1 MVKCVVSGCPNR
13 MVNVSRGL
21 FNRPKKRFF
30 NFPQDPARVQVWL
43 AALRETEKQDSAE
56 QHLICEDH
64 FLPEDIS
71 DEGVSSD
78 AIPIMPPCLDGALGL
93 LSQWGAESSEEE
105 DQWAAG
111 GGGGEEEEE
120 EEEVNVPVTP
130 FSQGPTPHKQGRF
143 EIQRNVSLGVL
154 TVRFLELLLM
164 SPDGSIDLREVTKN
178 LQTRRR
184 RVYDIT
190 NVLEGFNFIEK
201 QTANKV
207 KWIGSCPISSFLPKS
222 RQKFQRELENL
233 KLVEDT
239 LDSLIK
245 SCAQQ
250 LFDMTDEWQNAL
262 YPSAFLSGTQ
272 DSLNRSNE
280 NNALLNDI
288 RRLEAFQ
295 EQTVIVVKAPEE
307 TKLEVPAPTEDSIQ
321 VHLKGGKG
329 PIIMTT
335 CDIGTGEAVT
345 EEMSGCFVT
354 LEESRIKTTTLHRE
368 CPVLQIWLYFLLGH
382 NETISRCSHYDGL
395 QGGFPPRY

>member
-120 EEEVNVPVTP
+120 EEEVNVPVIP
-130 FSQGPTPHKQGRF
+130 FAQRPTPHKQEPDAKTDLGTRR
-143 EIQRNVSLGVL
+143 EILSHLKEMIQTRISTRQDVSLGVL

-164 SPDGSIDLREVTKN
+164 SPDGSIDLREVMKT

-190 NVLEGFNFIEK
+190 NVLEGFSFIEK

-250 LFDMTDEWQNAL
+250 LFDMTDECQNAL
-262 YPSAFLSGTQ
+262 LAYVTH
-272 DSLNRSNE
+272 E
-280 NNALLNDI
+280 DI
-288 RRLEAFQ
+288 SRLEAFQ

-321 VHLKGGKG
+321 VHLKGGRG
-329 PIIMTT
+329 PIRMMT

-368 CPVLQIWLYFLLGH
+368 TSIPQSPT
-382 NETISRCSHYDGL
+382 ESHTEHVATS
-395 QGGFPPRY
+395 

>member
-120 EEEVNVPVTP
+120 EEEVNVPVIP
-130 FSQGPTPHKQGRF
+130 FAQRPTPHKQEPDAKTDLGTRR
-143 EIQRNVSLGVL
+143 EILSHLKEMIQTRISTRQDVSLGVL

-164 SPDGSIDLREVTKN
+164 SPDGSIDLREVTKT

-190 NVLEGFNFIEK
+190 NVLEGFSFIEK

-250 LFDMTDEWQNAL
+250 LFDMTDECQNAL
-262 YPSAFLSGTQ
+262 LAYVTH
-272 DSLNRSNE
+272 E
-280 NNALLNDI
+280 DI
-288 RRLEAFQ
+288 SRLEAFQ

-321 VHLKGGKG
+321 VHLKGGRG
-329 PIIMTT
+329 PIRMMT

-368 CPVLQIWLYFLLGH
+368 TSIPQSPT
-382 NETISRCSHYDGL
+382 ESHTEHVATS
-395 QGGFPPRY
+395 

>member
-43 AALRETEKQDSAE
+43 AALRETEKRDSVE

-120 EEEVNVPVTP
+120 EDVNVPVIP
-130 FSQGPTPHKQGRF
+130 FARRPTPHKQEPDAKTNLGTKR
-143 EIQRNVSLGVL
+143 EILSHLKEMIQTRISTRQDASLGVL

-164 SPDGSIDLREVTKN
+164 SPDGTIDLREVTKS

-190 NVLEGFNFIEK
+190 NVLEGFNVIEK

-207 KWIGSCPISSFLPKS
+207 KWIGSCPISSFLLKS

-262 YPSAFLSGTQ
+262 LAYVTH
-272 DSLNRSNE
+272 E
-280 NNALLNDI
+280 DI
-288 RRLEAFQ
+288 SRLEAFQ

-329 PIIMTT
+329 PIMMMT

-368 CPVLQIWLYFLLGH
+368 TSIPQSP
-382 NETISRCSHYDGL
+382 TQST
-395 QGGFPPRY
+395 

>member
-43 AALRETEKQDSAE
+43 AALRETEKQDSVE

-120 EEEVNVPVTP
+120 EEEEDVNVPVIP
-130 FSQGPTPHKQGRF
+130 FARRPTPHKQEPDAKTNLGTKR
-143 EIQRNVSLGVL
+143 EILSHLKEMIQTRISTRQDASLGVL

-164 SPDGSIDLREVTKN
+164 SPDGTIDLREVTKS

-190 NVLEGFNFIEK
+190 NVLEGFNVIEK

-207 KWIGSCPISSFLPKS
+207 KWIGSCPISSFLLKS

-262 YPSAFLSGTQ
+262 LAYVTH
-272 DSLNRSNE
+272 E
-280 NNALLNDI
+280 DI
-288 RRLEAFQ
+288 SRLEAFQ

-329 PIIMTT
+329 PIMMMT

-345 EEMSGCFVT
+345 GEMSGCFVT

-368 CPVLQIWLYFLLGH
+368 TSIPQSP
-382 NETISRCSHYDGL
+382 TQST
-395 QGGFPPRY
+395 

>member
-43 AALRETEKQDSAE
+43 AALRETEKQDSVE

-111 GGGGEEEEE
+111 GGGGGGEEEEDE
-120 EEEVNVPVTP
+120 DINVPVIP
-130 FSQGPTPHKQGRF
+130 FAQRPTPHK
-143 EIQRNVSLGVL
+143 EVVDKIDVMLVSDVSLGVL

-164 SPDGSIDLREVTKN
+164 SPDGTIDLREVTKS

-190 NVLEGFNFIEK
+190 NVLEGFNIIEK

-262 YPSAFLSGTQ
+262 YPS
-272 DSLNRSNE
+272 
-280 NNALLNDI
+280 DI
-288 RRLEAFQ
+288 SRLEAFQ

-329 PIIMTT
+329 PIMMMT

-354 LEESRIKTTTLHRE
+354 LEESRIKTTTLPQVSEAVRAQQTDFPS
-368 CPVLQIWLYFLLGH
+368 PV
-382 NETISRCSHYDGL
+382 
-395 QGGFPPRY
+395 

>member
-120 EEEVNVPVTP
+120 EEEVTVPVIP
-130 FSQGPTPHKQGRF
+130 FAQRPTPHKQEPDAKTDLGTRR
-143 EIQRNVSLGVL
+143 EILSHLKEMIQTRISTRQDVSLGVL

-164 SPDGSIDLREVTKN
+164 SPDGSIDLREVTKT

-262 YPSAFLSGTQ
+262 LAYVTH
-272 DSLNRSNE
+272 E
-280 NNALLNDI
+280 DI
-288 RRLEAFQ
+288 SRLEAFQ

-329 PIIMTT
+329 PIMMMT

-345 EEMSGCFVT
+345 EEMSGCFLT

-368 CPVLQIWLYFLLGH
+368 TSIPQSPT
-382 NETISRCSHYDGL
+382 ESHTEHVATS
-395 QGGFPPRY
+395 

>member
-1 MVKCVVSGCPNR
+1 MVKCVVSGCPNC

-111 GGGGEEEEE
+111 GGGGGEEEEEE
-120 EEEVNVPVTP
+120 EEEVNVPVIP
-130 FSQGPTPHKQGRF
+130 FAQRPTPHKQEPDAKTDLGTRR
-143 EIQRNVSLGVL
+143 EILSHLKEMIQTRISTRQDVSLGVL

-164 SPDGSIDLREVTKN
+164 SPDGSIDLREVTKT

-250 LFDMTDEWQNAL
+250 LFDMTDECQNAL
-262 YPSAFLSGTQ
+262 LAYVTH
-272 DSLNRSNE
+272 E
-280 NNALLNDI
+280 DI
-288 RRLEAFQ
+288 SRLEAFQ

-321 VHLKGGKG
+321 VHLKGGRG
-329 PIIMTT
+329 PIRMMT

-368 CPVLQIWLYFLLGH
+368 TSIPQSPT
-382 NETISRCSHYDGL
+382 ESHTEHVATS
-395 QGGFPPRY
+395 

>member
-43 AALRETEKQDSAE
+43 AALRETEKQDSVE

-120 EEEVNVPVTP
+120 EEEEDVNVPVIP
-130 FSQGPTPHKQGRF
+130 FARRPTPHKQEPDAKTNLGTKR
-143 EIQRNVSLGVL
+143 EILSHLKEMIQTRISTRQDASLGVL

-164 SPDGSIDLREVTKN
+164 SPDGTIDLREVTKS

-190 NVLEGFNFIEK
+190 NVLEGFNVIEK

-207 KWIGSCPISSFLPKS
+207 KWIGSCPISSFLLKS

-262 YPSAFLSGTQ
+262 LAYVTH
-272 DSLNRSNE
+272 E
-280 NNALLNDI
+280 DI
-288 RRLEAFQ
+288 SRLEAFQ

-329 PIIMTT
+329 PIMMMT

-368 CPVLQIWLYFLLGH
+368 
-382 NETISRCSHYDGL
+382 TSISQSPT
-395 QGGFPPRY
+395 QST

>member
-43 AALRETEKQDSAE
+43 AALRETEKQDSVE

-120 EEEVNVPVTP
+120 EEEEVNVPVIP
-130 FSQGPTPHKQGRF
+130 FARRPTPHKQEPDAKMNLGTKR
-143 EIQRNVSLGVL
+143 EILSHLKEMIQTRISTRQDASLGVL

-164 SPDGSIDLREVTKN
+164 SPDGTIDLREVTKS

-190 NVLEGFNFIEK
+190 NVLEGFNVIEK

-207 KWIGSCPISSFLPKS
+207 KWIGSCPISSFLLKS

-262 YPSAFLSGTQ
+262 LAYVTH
-272 DSLNRSNE
+272 E
-280 NNALLNDI
+280 DI
-288 RRLEAFQ
+288 SRLEAFQ

-329 PIIMTT
+329 PIMMMT

-368 CPVLQIWLYFLLGH
+368 TSIPQSPT
-382 NETISRCSHYDGL
+382 ESHTEHVATS
-395 QGGFPPRY
+395 

>member
-1 MVKCVVSGCPNR
+1 MVKCVVSGCPNC

-120 EEEVNVPVTP
+120 EEEEVNVPVIP
-130 FSQGPTPHKQGRF
+130 FAQRPTPHKQEPDAKTDLGTRR
-143 EIQRNVSLGVL
+143 EILSHLKEMIQTRISTRQDVSLGVL

-164 SPDGSIDLREVTKN
+164 SPDGSIDLREVTKT

-250 LFDMTDEWQNAL
+250 LFDMTDECQNAL
-262 YPSAFLSGTQ
+262 LAYVTH
-272 DSLNRSNE
+272 E
-280 NNALLNDI
+280 DI
-288 RRLEAFQ
+288 SRLEAFQ

-321 VHLKGGKG
+321 VHLKGGRG
-329 PIIMTT
+329 PIRMMT

-368 CPVLQIWLYFLLGH
+368 TSIPQSPT
-382 NETISRCSHYDGL
+382 ESHTEHVATS
-395 QGGFPPRY
+395 